1 MKKLNAFLFAFIL
14 FGISIV
20 LIDMIDKQILSENKK
35 STIYNNVDERN
46 SCEYMMEQILAEN
59 AIPVLGS
66 SELSAADE
74 VAYPPALFQNGNS
87 DFNMILIGRGY
98 MQSLHHAI
106 NAGALSDDF
115 SERKVVL
122 ILSPQWFTEAHLS
135 SGAYSGTFS

>member
-20 LIDMIDKQILSENKK
+20 LIDMIGKQILSENKK

-98 MQSLHHAI
+98 MQSLHFISAMVY
-106 NAGALSDDF
+106 
-115 SERKVVL
+115 R
-122 ILSPQWFTEAHLS
+122 S
-135 SGAYSGTFS
+135 SFIFRGIFWHIFREDVC